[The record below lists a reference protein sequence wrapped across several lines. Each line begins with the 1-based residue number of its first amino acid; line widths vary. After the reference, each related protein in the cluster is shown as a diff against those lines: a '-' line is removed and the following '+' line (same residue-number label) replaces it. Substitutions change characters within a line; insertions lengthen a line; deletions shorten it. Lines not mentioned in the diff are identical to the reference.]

1 MYEQNYVITHKEPN
15 IAFTGPTSLAIEY
28 AFLKLG
34 PAFNDG
40 FERPKA
46 AASIG
51 RAAGGG
57 IVREG

>member
-1 MYEQNYVITHKEPN
+1 MITHKEPN